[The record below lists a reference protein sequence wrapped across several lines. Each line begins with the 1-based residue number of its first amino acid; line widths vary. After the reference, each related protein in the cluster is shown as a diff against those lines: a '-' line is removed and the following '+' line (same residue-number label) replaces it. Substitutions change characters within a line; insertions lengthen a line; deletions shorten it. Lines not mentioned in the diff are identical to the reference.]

1 MLDVRDGD
9 VLALGGQDYPIRS
22 CEPWPWPQNVRGVVP
37 FTDAAATVKRSPG
50 VVGGKRGAPAT
61 HLEAVR
67 CTALYPAS
75 AEIRQRPD
83 LQTPH
88 TLLQAYLDGGDTVY
102 ALVVED
108 LKR

>member
-1 MLDVRDGD
+1 MIDVQAGD
-9 VLALGGQDYPIRS
+9 VLVVGSAEYPIKA
-22 CEPWPWPQNVRGVVP
+22 CEAWPWPGVGGTVP
-37 FTDAAATVKRSPG
+37 FLAQTVSTKRSPSMA
-50 VVGGKRGAPAT
+50 GGKRGEPAQ
-61 HLEAVR
+61 HLTGLR

-75 AEIRQRPD
+75 AELMQRPD

-88 TLLQAYLDGGDTVY
+88 TLLQAYVDGGDTVY